1 MADIDDRLRRRKV
14 AISNR
19 YMLAAIE
26 YPRAFNIE
34 FPILTRASNCA

>member
-1 MADIDDRLRRRKV
+1 MENIDDRLRRRKV

-34 FPILTRASNCA
+34 FPILTTSSNGA